1 MMLLLAFLGALG
13 VWLTFTALT
22 HKFVA
27 HHGSTRET
35 LSDAQTRVR
44 LQRDVHLEQITKSPF
59 LDRALRGLL
68 EPASRLFARIARRSE
83 IDEQRLLQAGRPV
96 RYPTVLD
103 FYAWKVLIATI
114 LFFIGILN
122 SLFAGIGFLPIAFG
136 LGALGLF
143 LPDIHLNQLIKK
155 RRELVRVEM
164 AFTLH
169 RLVIHLEAGKTIA
182 QVLNAVVAQPGGVF
196 FQELREVVQE
206 FSTGTDVIPAMENLI
221 ARNPGVDDIAR
232 FAELIIRSQSIGQPL
247 GEPLRQMANL
257 MQAKVESEVESRGMA
272 TSVKMVLPIGLL
284 VLPAIGIV
292 VMGPAVYLAAQYF
305 LR

>member
-1 MMLLLAFLGALG
+1 MTLLLAFLGALG

-27 HHGSTRET
+27 HQGAAHESLT
-35 LSDAQTRVR
+35 DAQSRVR
-44 LQRDVHLEQITKSPF
+44 LKRDVHLEQLAVTPI
-59 LDRALRGLL
+59 LDRALRAWL
-68 EPASRLFARIARRSE
+68 EPASKLFSRVARRSE
-83 IDEQRLLQAGRPV
+83 VDEQRLLQAGRPA

-103 FYAWKVLIATI
+103 FYAWKVLLATI
-114 LFFIGILN
+114 LFGIGIMN

-143 LPDIHLNQLIKK
+143 LPDIHLSQLIKK

-182 QVLNAVVAQPGGVF
+182 QVLGVVVAQPGGVF
-196 FQELREVVQE
+196 FQELREVVRE
-206 FSTGTDVIPAMENLI
+206 FSTGTDLTPAMENLI
-221 ARNPGVDDIAR
+221 ARNPGIDDIAR
-232 FAELIIRSQSIGQPL
+232 FAELVIRSQAIGQPL
-247 GEPLRQMANL
+247 GESLRQMANL
-257 MQAKVESEVESRGMA
+257 MQAKVESEVESRGLA